1 MSIAVEDVMAKEVVT
16 VNAEYSVKYAAKMM
30 SYFGIS
36 SLLVLNGNDIDGI
49 LTERDVLTRIVAK
62 GINAEKV
69 QVQEIMTR
77 PVMVVRPT
85 TPLIDAVKMMLERKI
100 KKLPVVEKISNRSKL
115 IGILSLTDVARLQ
128 PLLMETL
135 KSMAEIPQSAP
146 EQQVGFYVS

>member
-1 MSIAVEDVMAKEVVT
+1 MAKEVVT

-62 GINAEKV
+62 GMNAEKV
-69 QVQEIMTR
+69 MVQDIMTR

-85 TPLIDAVKMMLERKI
+85 TLLIDAVKMMNEKKI
-100 KKLPVVEKISNRSKL
+100 KKLPVVEEVSNRSIL
-115 IGILSLTDVARLQ
+115 MGILSLTDVARLQ

-135 KSMAEIPQSAP
+135 KSMAEIPQTKP
-146 EQQVGFYVS
+146 EQQVASM

>member
-1 MSIAVEDVMAKEVVT
+1 LSIAVEDVIAKEVVT

-62 GINAEKV
+62 GMNAEKV
-69 QVQEIMTR
+69 MVQDIMTR

-85 TPLIDAVKMMLERKI
+85 TLLIDAVKMMNEKKI
-100 KKLPVVEKISNRSKL
+100 KKLPVVEEVSNRSIL
-115 IGILSLTDVARLQ
+115 MGILSLTDVARLQ

-135 KSMAEIPQSAP
+135 KSMAEIPQTKP
-146 EQQVGFYVS
+146 EQQVASM

>member
-1 MSIAVEDVMAKEVVT
+1 LSIAVEDVMAKEVVT

-62 GINAEKV
+62 GMNAEKV
-69 QVQEIMTR
+69 MVQDIMTR

-85 TPLIDAVKMMLERKI
+85 TPLIDAVKMMIEKKI
-100 KKLPVVEKISNRSKL
+100 KKLPVVDEVSNRSKL
-115 IGILSLTDVARLQ
+115 MGILSLTDVARLQ

-135 KSMAEIPQSAP
+135 KSMAEIPPTQP
-146 EQQVGFYVS
+146 EQLVGFYVI